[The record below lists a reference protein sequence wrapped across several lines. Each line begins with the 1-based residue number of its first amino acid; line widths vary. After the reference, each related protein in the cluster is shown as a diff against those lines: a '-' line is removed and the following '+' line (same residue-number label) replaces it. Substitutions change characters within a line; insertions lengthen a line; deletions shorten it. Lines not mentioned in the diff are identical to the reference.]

1 MNESSRDINIRKKID
16 AYLKGKLREDEVDA
30 LWEEIFK
37 NPRYLEY
44 LQTEVTVQSIVNDK
58 RDSSSDKNSSGNNN
72 SAAGPN
78 ILRDRRKWYTLAA
91 AVILFTT
98 FIYLFPKVS
107 GDSVRGMAIK
117 KIAITEIESPDVKR
131 SAKQNIK
138 DSDSLLNLGFDAA
151 VSGDMGRAIKI
162 FTNITEKYKNTTHSA
177 EAYLNLGILF
187 YNQENFDKAARSFNK
202 AAELFKQNDALTE
215 KAWFY
220 LGNTY
225 IMQNKYN
232 SARKAL
238 KKTVK
243 FKGKHQNVASALL
256 EEMND
261 AN

>member
-1 MNESSRDINIRKKID
+1 MSDSSRDINIRKKID
-16 AYLKGKLREDEVDA
+16 AYLKGELREEEVNA

-44 LQTEVTVQSIVNDK
+44 LQTEVTVQSIINDK
-58 RDSSSDKNSSGNNN
+58 NGSSSDKNSS
-72 SAAGPN
+72 AGPN

-91 AVILFTT
+91 AVILFTA

-107 GDSVRGMAIK
+107 GDSVHGLAIK

-131 SAKQNIK
+131 SAKQHIK

-151 VSGDMGRAIKI
+151 VSGDMGKAIKI
-162 FTNITEKYKNTTHSA
+162 FTNITEKYKNTSYAA
-177 EAYLNLGILF
+177 EAYLNLGILY
-187 YNQENFDKAARSFNK
+187 YNQENFSKAAYSFNK

-225 IMQNKYN
+225 IMQDKYS
-232 SARKAL
+232 SAWKAL
-238 KKTVK
+238 KKTVALN
-243 FKGKHQNVASALL
+243 GQHQKVASTLL
-256 EEMND
+256 DEMKE